1 MATDTHDTINFR
13 FSRDYHKRLK
23 EIAKSERRSKSNVI
37 QLMLEQSIDRYDER
51 ERKQET
57 RSEA

>member
-1 MATDTHDTINFR
+1 MTAETHDTINFR

-23 EIAKSERRSKSNVI
+23 EIAKQERRTKSNVI

-51 ERKQET
+51 ERKEQKQ
-57 RSEA
+57 A